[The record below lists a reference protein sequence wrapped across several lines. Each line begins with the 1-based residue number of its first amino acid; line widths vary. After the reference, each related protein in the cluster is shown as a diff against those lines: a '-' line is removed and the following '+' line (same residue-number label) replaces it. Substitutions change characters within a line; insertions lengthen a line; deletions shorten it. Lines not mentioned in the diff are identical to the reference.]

1 MCSIPTQQNTNG
13 ARDGLCRSRG
23 ILRPFQRGPMGG
35 SKTAQGRRRE
45 LSGGVRSEE
54 SRRGSPPACRPLPFH
69 PIPPCVCPCVIPL

>member
-23 ILRPFQRGPMGG
+23 ILRMGG